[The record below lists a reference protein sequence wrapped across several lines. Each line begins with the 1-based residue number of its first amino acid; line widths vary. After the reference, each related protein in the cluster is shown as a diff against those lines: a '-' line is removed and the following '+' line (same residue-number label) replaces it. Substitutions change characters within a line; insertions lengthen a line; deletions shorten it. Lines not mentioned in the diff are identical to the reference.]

1 MRIQVSR
8 TGGFAGISRHHE
20 VDTEGQEDAAEWES
34 LAEEVLA
41 AAPSSTE
48 DGTPSGTPDAPPSGV
63 PDGFRYRITVGDRT
77 VYCADPDLTGAQRT
91 LVSRV
96 LKEGA

>member
-8 TGGFAGISRHHE
+8 TGGFAGLARHGE
-20 VDTEGQEDAAEWES
+20 VDTSGRPDAAEWEA
-34 LAEEVLA
+34 LAEAVLA
-41 AAPSSTE
+41 A
-48 DGTPSGTPDAPPSGV
+48 GRGGPPAGV

-77 VYCADPDLTGAQRT
+77 VDCADPRLSDAQRA
-91 LVSRV
+91 LISRV

>member
-8 TGGFAGISRHHE
+8 TGGFAGIARHRE
-20 VDTEGQEDAAEWES
+20 VDTAALPDAAEWEA
-34 LAEEVLA
+34 LAESALTTGR
-41 AAPSSTE
+41 SK
-48 DGTPSGTPDAPPSGV
+48 PPAGV

-77 VYCADPDLTGAQRT
+77 VHCADPGLTEAQRT
-91 LVSRV
+91 LISRI

>member
-1 MRIQVSR
+1 MRIQVTR
-8 TGGFAGISRHHE
+8 TGGFAGISRRHE
-20 VDTEGQEDAAEWES
+20 VDTEGRKDAAEWES

-41 AAPSSTE
+41 SA
-48 DGTPSGTPDAPPSGV
+48 PDAPPPGV
-63 PDGFRYRITVGDRT
+63 PDGFRYRIAVEDRT

>member
-8 TGGFAGISRHHE
+8 TGGFAGIARRGE
-20 VDTEGQEDAAEWES
+20 VETSGRADAAEWEA
-34 LAEEVLA
+34 LAETALA
-41 AAPSSTE
+41 APR
-48 DGTPSGTPDAPPSGV
+48 GGPPGGV

-77 VYCADPDLTGAQRT
+77 VHCADPRLTEAQRT
-91 LVSRV
+91 LISRV

>member
-8 TGGFAGISRHHE
+8 TGGFAGIARRRE
-20 VDTEGQEDAAEWES
+20 IDTSGLADAADWEA
-34 LAEEVLA
+34 LAESALA
-41 AAPSSTE
+41 
-48 DGTPSGTPDAPPSGV
+48 DGRGTPPPGV

-77 VYCADPDLTGAQRT
+77 VHCADPHLTDAQRA

>member
-8 TGGFAGISRHHE
+8 TGGFAGIARHRE
-20 VDTEGQEDAAEWES
+20 VDTTALPDAADWEA
-34 LAEEVLA
+34 LAESALITGQAEP
-41 AAPSSTE
+41 AP
-48 DGTPSGTPDAPPSGV
+48 GV

-77 VYCADPDLTGAQRT
+77 VHCADPALTEAQRT
-91 LVSRV
+91 LISRI

>member
-8 TGGFAGISRHHE
+8 TGGFAGIARRRE
-20 VDTEGQEDAAEWES
+20 VDTAGLADAPEWEA
-34 LAEEVLA
+34 LAESALA
-41 AAPSSTE
+41 AGH
-48 DGTPSGTPDAPPSGV
+48 DTPPGGV
-63 PDGFRYRITVGDRT
+63 PDGFRYAITVGDRT
-77 VYCADPDLTGAQRT
+77 VHCADPRLTDAQRA

>member
-8 TGGFAGISRHHE
+8 TGGFAGIARSGE
-20 VDTEGQEDAAEWES
+20 LDTEGREDAANWRS
-34 LAEEVLA
+34 LAEEALSRA
-41 AAPSSTE
+41 R
-48 DGTPSGTPDAPPSGV
+48 DAPPTGA
-63 PDGFRYRITVGDRT
+63 PDGFRYAITVDGTT

-91 LVSRV
+91 LISRV

>member
-8 TGGFAGISRHHE
+8 TGGFAGIARHGE
-20 VDTEGQEDAAEWES
+20 VETAGRPDAAEWEA
-34 LAEEVLA
+34 LAETVLA
-41 AAPSSTE
+41 AGQGGPAA
-48 DGTPSGTPDAPPSGV
+48 GGV

-77 VYCADPDLTGAQRT
+77 VKCADPRLTEAQRT
-91 LVSRV
+91 LISRV

>member
-1 MRIQVSR
+1 MRIQVTR
-8 TGGFAGISRHHE
+8 TGGFAGISRTQAI
-20 VDTEGQEDAAEWES
+20 DTEGRQDAAEWES
-34 LAEEVLA
+34 LAAEVLA
-41 AAPSSTE
+41 T
-48 DGTPSGTPDAPPSGV
+48 TPDAPPSGV
-63 PDGFRYRITVGDRT
+63 ADGFRYAITVGDRT

>member
-8 TGGFAGISRHHE
+8 SGGFAGITRRQE
-20 VDTEGQEDAAEWES
+20 VDTEGRADAAEWAS
-34 LAEEVLA
+34 LAEEVLGSA
-41 AAPSSTE
+41 AE
-48 DGTPSGTPDAPPSGV
+48 APPSGV
-63 PDGFRYRITVGDRT
+63 PDGFRYAITVDDRT

>member
-8 TGGFAGISRHHE
+8 TGGFAGIARHGE
-20 VDTEGQEDAAEWES
+20 VETSGRPDAAGWEA
-34 LAEEVLA
+34 LAEAALA
-41 AAPSSTE
+41 TGR
-48 DGTPSGTPDAPPSGV
+48 DGPPAGV

-77 VYCADPDLTGAQRT
+77 VECADPRLSEAQRT
-91 LVSRV
+91 LISRV

>member
-8 TGGFAGISRHHE
+8 TGGFAGIARNGE
-20 VDTEGQEDAAEWES
+20 VDTSGRADAAEWEA
-34 LAEEVLA
+34 LAESALA
-41 AAPSSTE
+41 AGH
-48 DGTPSGTPDAPPSGV
+48 GTPPTGV
-63 PDGFRYRITVGDRT
+63 PDGFRYRITVDDRT
-77 VYCADPDLTGAQRT
+77 VHCADPRLTDAQRS

>member
-8 TGGFAGISRHHE
+8 TGGFAGIARHGE
-20 VDTEGQEDAAEWES
+20 IETSGRPDAGDWEA
-34 LAEEVLA
+34 LAESALAVVL
-41 AAPSSTE
+41 
-48 DGTPSGTPDAPPSGV
+48 GGPPAGV

-77 VYCADPDLTGAQRT
+77 VDCADPRLTEAQRT
-91 LVSRV
+91 LISRV

>member
-8 TGGFAGISRHHE
+8 TGGFAGIARDGE
-20 VDTEGQEDAAEWES
+20 VETSGRADAAEWEA
-34 LAEEVLA
+34 LAEA
-41 AAPSSTE
+41 ALGASRGGRP
-48 DGTPSGTPDAPPSGV
+48 AGV

-77 VYCADPDLTGAQRT
+77 VDCADPRLTEAQRT
-91 LVSRV
+91 LISRV

>member
-8 TGGFAGISRHHE
+8 TGGFAGIARHRE
-20 VDTEGQEDAAEWES
+20 VDTAGRDDAPEWEA
-34 LAEEVLA
+34 LAESALA
-41 AAPSSTE
+41 AGHA
-48 DGTPSGTPDAPPSGV
+48 TPPRGV
-63 PDGFRYRITVGDRT
+63 PDGFRYQITIGDRT
-77 VYCADPDLTGAQRT
+77 VHCADPRLTDAQRA

>member
-8 TGGFAGISRHHE
+8 TGGFAGISRRHE
-20 VDTEGQEDAAEWES
+20 VDTEGRADAAEWES
-34 LAEEVLA
+34 LAEEVLGSA
-41 AAPSSTE
+41 AR
-48 DGTPSGTPDAPPSGV
+48 DAPPAGV
-63 PDGFRYRITVGDRT
+63 PDGFRYAITLGDRT

-91 LVSRV
+91 LISRV

>member
-8 TGGFAGISRHHE
+8 TGGFAGIARHRE
-20 VDTEGQEDAAEWES
+20 VDTSGRPDAAEWEA
-34 LAEEVLA
+34 LAESALA
-41 AAPSSTE
+41 ADRGEPA
-48 DGTPSGTPDAPPSGV
+48 GV

-77 VYCADPDLTGAQRT
+77 VQCADPQLTEAQRT
-91 LVSRV
+91 LISRI

>member
-8 TGGFAGISRHHE
+8 TGGFAGIARHRE
-20 VDTEGQEDAAEWES
+20 IDTSGRADAQEWEA
-34 LAEEVLA
+34 LAGSALADGHA
-41 AAPSSTE
+41 AAPR
-48 DGTPSGTPDAPPSGV
+48 GV
-63 PDGFRYRITVGDRT
+63 PDGFSYRITVDGRT
-77 VYCADPDLTGAQRT
+77 VHCADPRLTEAQRD

>member
-8 TGGFAGISRHHE
+8 TGGFAGIARDRE
-20 VDTEGQEDAAEWES
+20 IDTAGRADAHEWES
-34 LAEEVLA
+34 LAESALA
-41 AAPSSTE
+41 GGRDTAP
-48 DGTPSGTPDAPPSGV
+48 AGV
-63 PDGFRYRITVGDRT
+63 PDGFGYRITVGDRT
-77 VYCADPDLTGAQRT
+77 VHCADPRLTDAQRA

>member
-8 TGGFAGISRHHE
+8 TGGFAGIARHGE
-20 VDTEGQEDAAEWES
+20 VETSGRPDAAEWEA
-34 LAEEVLA
+34 LAETVLA
-41 AAPSSTE
+41 A
-48 DGTPSGTPDAPPSGV
+48 GRGGPPAGV

-77 VYCADPDLTGAQRT
+77 VDCADPRLTEAQRT
-91 LVSRV
+91 LISGV

>member
-8 TGGFAGISRHHE
+8 TGGFAGIARHGE
-20 VDTEGQEDAAEWES
+20 VDTSERPDAAEWES
-34 LAEEVLA
+34 LADAALA
-41 AAPSSTE
+41 AGR
-48 DGTPSGTPDAPPSGV
+48 DGPPAGV

-77 VYCADPDLTGAQRT
+77 VHCADPRLTDAQRT
-91 LVSRV
+91 LISRV

>member
-8 TGGFAGISRHHE
+8 TGGFAGIARRHE
-20 VDTEGQEDAAEWES
+20 VDTGGRADAAEWLA
-34 LAEEVLA
+34 LAEEALDSA
-41 AAPSSTE
+41 R
-48 DGTPSGTPDAPPSGV
+48 DTPPTGV
-63 PDGFRYRITVGDRT
+63 PDGFRYAITVGDRT

-91 LVSRV
+91 LISRV